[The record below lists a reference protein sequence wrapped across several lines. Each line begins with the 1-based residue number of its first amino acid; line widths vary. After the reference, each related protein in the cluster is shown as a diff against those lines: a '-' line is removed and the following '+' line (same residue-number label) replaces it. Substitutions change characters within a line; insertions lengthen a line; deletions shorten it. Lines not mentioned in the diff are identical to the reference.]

1 MSPWIIYNCE
11 SGQQFLQNINSEQL
25 AMIWP
30 YIDSDAWQKRFADYS
45 ADQEYA
51 REILTKAGW

>member
-1 MSPWIIYNCE
+1 VLFRSE
-11 SGQQFLQNINSEQL
+11 EEFLNNLDSSQI

-30 YIDSDAWQKRFADYS
+30 YIDSDAWAKKFHDYS

-51 REILTKAGW
+51 KEILKQAGW